1 MITPKI
7 KALFQFIEYLHSNID
22 NFNLNNDLIKE
33 LELLN
38 EERQKVSSK
47 KTFKDKLKY
56 DEIKA
61 EIETKFKILQGN
73 TATLIKAKAKE
84 LNVCNFDNEPNY
96 IFNGIETEIQQFKEN
111 FSKGDLPEI
120 FKHKQQ
126 YIEYRTK
133 THKTF
138 LSLAFFIDELDEVTK
153 SLFDFFKETEQN
165 EFEAFE
171 KKTIEVN
178 SIEEAIQIITNKK
191 HKDERFWLTTFF
203 EEQEQTKHEYKSFQR
218 EIENNGWFIVK
229 TETETVKIY
238 TPELVVIFTSKELT
252 ARNMDTKKETTV
264 NGWEYLNTYIQA
276 YKEGEQYFEKEF
288 KVSVNTLYGENA
300 EQYVKDIH
308 LNYFH
313 NNHSGTIE
321 GWGYVKKQYPII
333 LTHKAIKEFGFYS
346 GIVNKVEEQVKKYP
360 KQFQRFDIC
369 EHNLPPQP
377 IVKQKPEL
385 NGKLITFKNYET
397 IEKIHSELKGYFP
410 NKEAELL
417 KALQGEQLSEIL
429 LFPHNQNKF
438 VEVFRRLKYNG
449 FLLNTD
455 TETKYWICATF
466 QFVKKGF
473 AEPQPFNE
481 SSVWDNL
488 NKGKGEPARKERI
501 CITEWLP
508 YKSPLQLTRETENE
522 KL

>member
-22 NFNLNNDLIKE
+22 NFNLNNDLINE
-33 LELLN
+33 LELLD
-38 EERQKVSSK
+38 EERQKVTHK

-56 DEIKA
+56 DEVQA
-61 EIETKFKILQGN
+61 EIEKKFKILQDN
-73 TATLIKAKAKE
+73 TANLIKAKAKE
-84 LNVCNFDNEPNY
+84 LNLCNFDNEPNY
-96 IFNGIETEIQQFKEN
+96 SFNGIETEIQQLKEN
-111 FSKGDLPEI
+111 FSKKDFSKKDLSEI
-120 FKHKQQ
+120 FKSKEK
-126 YIEYRTK
+126 YIEYRNK
-133 THKTF
+133 THNTF
-138 LSLAFFIDELDEVTK
+138 LSLTFFIDEMDEITK
-153 SLFDFFKETEQN
+153 SLFDYFKDTEKN

-178 SIEEAIQIITNKK
+178 SIEEAAQRLNKHRQTKFIIPNVTGKTQSRILDELADFNFFQIEVVADLEFESKVY
-191 HKDERFWLTTFF
+191 KDVKQRNNDSILTPENWEQYKETFF
-203 EEQEQTKHEYKSFQR
+203 TQRMVTYKNSYTIA
-218 EIENNGWFIVK
+218 EKLKLELSALEKLPINK
-229 TETETVKIY
+229 TDYQILKDRY
-238 TPELVVIFTSKELT
+238 KMHLDHK
-252 ARNMDTKKETTV
+252 
-264 NGWEYLNTYIQA
+264 QA
-276 YKEGEQYFEKEF
+276 
-288 KVSVNTLYGENA
+288 
-300 EQYVKDIH
+300 
-308 LNYFH
+308 
-313 NNHSGTIE
+313 
-321 GWGYVKKQYPII
+321 
-333 LTHKAIKEFGFYS
+333 
-346 GIVNKVEEQVKKYP
+346 
-360 KQFQRFDIC
+360 
-369 EHNLPPQP
+369 LPPQP

-385 NGKLITFKNYET
+385 NGKLITFKNNET

-455 TETKYWICATF
+455 TETKNWICTTF

-488 NKGKGEPARKERI
+488 NKGKGEPTKKERI